1 MGISDPWSSLESSRR
16 PATEPQRAKCD
27 VGVIR
32 KMLTQVG
39 RPRQGRNYEHS
50 FPAALAI
57 VVGVALYA
65 ALPSDLT
72 IGTRFLIP
80 VLELLLVVPVLAFNP
95 HRITHQ
101 TRLSRALS
109 LALVGVIGIANL
121 ISLVLLIRAL
131 VQGAATDSHKL
142 LLAALQVWIT
152 NIIVFGLAYWELDR
166 GGPVQRAK
174 LSRDEMPLADFRFSQ
189 DEDADAVSE
198 VAGSSSNRVDWAP
211 VLADYLYVSLTNSS
225 AFSPT
230 DTMPLSSR
238 AKLLMGIQASSAL
251 VVSLLVIARAVGG
264 LK

>member
-1 MGISDPWSSLESSRR
+1 
-16 PATEPQRAKCD
+16 
-27 VGVIR
+27 
-32 KMLTQVG
+32 MLTQVG
-39 RPRQGRNYEHS
+39 RPRQGRNYEHR
-50 FPAALAI
+50 FPAAFAI

-72 IGTRFLIP
+72 IGTRFAIP
-80 VLELLLVVPVLAFNP
+80 VLELVLLVPVLAFNP
-95 HRITHQ
+95 HRIKHQ

-131 VQGAATDSHKL
+131 VQGAASDSHKL

-166 GGPVQRAK
+166 GGP
-174 LSRDEMPLADFRFSQ
+174 ADFRFSQ

-198 VAGSSSNRVDWAP
+198 VAASSSDRVDWAP

-251 VVSLLVIARAVGG
+251 VVSLLVIARAVGS

>member
-1 MGISDPWSSLESSRR
+1 MSDLWSFLKSGRR
-16 PATEPQRAKCD
+16 PATEPQRANRD
-27 VGVIR
+27 VGMIR

-39 RPRQGRNYEHS
+39 RPRQGRSYEHR
-50 FPAALAI
+50 FPAAFAI

-72 IGTRFLIP
+72 IGSRFAIP
-80 VLELLLVVPVLAFNP
+80 ALELALLVPVLAFNP
-95 HRITHQ
+95 HRIKHQ

-131 VQGAATDSHKL
+131 VQGAANDSHKL

-174 LSRDEMPLADFRFSQ
+174 LSRDEIPLADFRFSQ

-211 VLADYLYVSLTNSS
+211 VFADYLYVSLTNSS

-251 VVSLLVIARAVGG
+251 VVSLLVIARAVGS